1 MIETVSSMA
10 SALTAAAPQRK
21 QSVFN
26 WTAVGWFG
34 VLLVVCYAPILAAL
48 VKNWNDDADMGHGF
62 FVPIIAAYIA
72 WLKRDEIANLPV
84 RPNWWG
90 LAIVIYGAFQM
101 YIATLGAELFLA
113 RTSFVIS
120 IIGMVLLLGGTQYL
134 RVFAFPLFLLFFMV
148 PIPAIIYNRI
158 TFPLQIYA
166 SEAADSVLGLLGY
179 AVLREGNILELPSQ
193 RLSVVEACSG
203 IRSLLS
209 LSFLAL
215 VYGYFFEKKTWV
227 RVALFLSTIPI
238 AMIANAA
245 RVTLTGILS
254 EIKPEL
260 AEGFFH
266 EFSGWVIFMIALAI
280 MVGLHQLVIRSL
292 KVINARRQ
300 PVLHSEI

>member
-1 MIETVSSMA
+1 MA

-72 WLKRDEIANLPV
+72 WLKRDEIANLPT

-90 LAIVIYGAFQM
+90 LLIVIYGAFQM